1 MIKRTIK
8 KIVNLVKSPKLVPI
22 VQTVPDSE
30 LLKGKVALITGGSG
44 GIGMAIA
51 ARFLAAGAKV
61 IIAGTNDEKLARC
74 CAQLGSEENVKS
86 TMEALESAEPFI
98 RAKINEKMRLRRI
111 PNLQFVH
118 DTSIEYSI
126 EISKKIAEVTAKDRE
141 NARNRGEDP
150 DEE

>member
-1 MIKRTIK
+1 MSIRRTQKIDGEMQKVLGEIFMTDIKDPRFSRMTGVLR
-8 KIVNLVKSPKLVPI
+8 VNTT
-22 VQTVPDSE
+22 QD
-30 LLKGKVALITGGSG
+30 LKY
-44 GIGMAIA
+44 
-51 ARFLAAGAKV
+51 AKV
-61 IIAGTNDEKLARC
+61 YVSIYD
-74 CAQLGSEENVKS
+74 SEENVKS

-98 RAKINEKMRLRRI
+98 RSRINEKMRLRRI

>member
-1 MIKRTIK
+1 MSVRRTQKIDGELQKVLGEIFMTDIKDPRFSRMTGVLR
-8 KIVNLVKSPKLVPI
+8 VNTT
-22 VQTVPDSE
+22 QD
-30 LLKGKVALITGGSG
+30 LKY
-44 GIGMAIA
+44 
-51 ARFLAAGAKV
+51 AKV
-61 IIAGTNDEKLARC
+61 YVSIYD
-74 CAQLGSEENVKS
+74 SEENVKS
-86 TMEALESAEPFI
+86 TMEALESAEPSI

>member
-1 MIKRTIK
+1 MSVRRTQKIDGELQKVLGEIFMTDIKDPRFSRMTGVLR
-8 KIVNLVKSPKLVPI
+8 VNTT
-22 VQTVPDSE
+22 QD
-30 LLKGKVALITGGSG
+30 LKY
-44 GIGMAIA
+44 
-51 ARFLAAGAKV
+51 AKV
-61 IIAGTNDEKLARC
+61 YVSIYD
-74 CAQLGSEENVKS
+74 SEENVKS

-111 PNLQFVH
+111 PNLQFIH

>member
-1 MIKRTIK
+1 MSVRRTQKIDGELQKVLGEIFMTDIKDPRFSRMTGVLR
-8 KIVNLVKSPKLVPI
+8 VNTT
-22 VQTVPDSE
+22 QD
-30 LLKGKVALITGGSG
+30 LKY
-44 GIGMAIA
+44 
-51 ARFLAAGAKV
+51 AKV
-61 IIAGTNDEKLARC
+61 YVSIYD
-74 CAQLGSEENVKS
+74 SEENVKS

>member
-1 MIKRTIK
+1 MSVRRTQKIDGELQKVLGEIFMTDIKDPRFSRMTGVLR
-8 KIVNLVKSPKLVPI
+8 VNTT
-22 VQTVPDSE
+22 QD
-30 LLKGKVALITGGSG
+30 LKY
-44 GIGMAIA
+44 
-51 ARFLAAGAKV
+51 AKV
-61 IIAGTNDEKLARC
+61 YVSIYD
-74 CAQLGSEENVKS
+74 SEENVKS

-126 EISKKIAEVTAKDRE
+126 EISKKIAEVTAKDRA

>member
-1 MIKRTIK
+1 MSVRRTQKIDGEMQKVLGEIFMTDIKDPRFSRMTGVLR
-8 KIVNLVKSPKLVPI
+8 VNTT
-22 VQTVPDSE
+22 QD
-30 LLKGKVALITGGSG
+30 LKY
-44 GIGMAIA
+44 
-51 ARFLAAGAKV
+51 AKV
-61 IIAGTNDEKLARC
+61 YVSIYD
-74 CAQLGSEENVKS
+74 SEENVKS

-98 RAKINEKMRLRRI
+98 RSRINEKMRLRRI